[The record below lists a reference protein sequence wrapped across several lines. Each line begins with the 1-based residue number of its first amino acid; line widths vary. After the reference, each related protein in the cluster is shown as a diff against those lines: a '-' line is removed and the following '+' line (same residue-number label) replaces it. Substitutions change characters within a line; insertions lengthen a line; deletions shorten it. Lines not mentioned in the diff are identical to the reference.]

1 MTYSALFPAGGS
13 IIDGS
18 ILQGFEMNRFF
29 VACAAIGFVLMFS
42 GCGQSGP
49 LYLPGDP
56 SRIESVPPTPAD
68 TDEEEEEEDE
78 APKR

>member
-1 MTYSALFPAGGS
+1 MTYGALFPAGGS

-18 ILQGFEMNRFF
+18 MQQGFEMNRFF
-29 VACAAIGFVLMFS
+29 VACAAISFVLMFS

-56 SRIESVPPTPAD
+56 SRIESVPPAPAD
-68 TDEEEEEEDE
+68 AEEEEKEEGE
-78 APKR
+78 APKG